1 MSFSENG
8 DWTFLENNTFENALA
23 ELNLDGP
30 DWLEQLTE
38 ILPSKTIDQVRDHYI
53 DLVMDID
60 LIESGRYM
68 EHQYTDSEKNKMD
81 GDLEFPLPSVHGS
94 GTSSSEAMDQTAGVV
109 FSGYVDNMMA
119 LDTDSEKQHLERL
132 VPGGTRRL
140 LRVAE
145 PASRKGVNWTEEE
158 HRLFLMGLNVYGRG
172 DWKNIAKYFVTTRTP
187 TQVASHAQKYF
198 NRMEHARKV
207 GKRRPSIHD
216 IRNITAPLRTEAQI
230 MSIYD
235 LVDWKKPFV
244 VGHGYQ
250 LRPAASPPLLSS
262 ISAAAVE
269 REAGAAPASSLDTGQ
284 PSLIPEQSN
293 TMGTTDPTSWSKK
306 SN

>member
-1 MSFSENG
+1 
-8 DWTFLENNTFENALA
+8 
-23 ELNLDGP
+23 
-30 DWLEQLTE
+30 
-38 ILPSKTIDQVRDHYI
+38 
-53 DLVMDID
+53 
-60 LIESGRYM
+60 
-68 EHQYTDSEKNKMD
+68 
-81 GDLEFPLPSVHGS
+81 
-94 GTSSSEAMDQTAGVV
+94 
-109 FSGYVDNMMA
+109 
-119 LDTDSEKQHLERL
+119 
-132 VPGGTRRL
+132 
-140 LRVAE
+140 
-145 PASRKGVNWTEEE
+145 
-158 HRLFLMGLNVYGRG
+158 MGLNVYGRG

-235 LVDWKKPFV
+235 LVDRKKPFV

-250 LRPAASPPLLSS
+250 LRPAESPPLLSS

-293 TMGTTDPTSWSKK
+293 TMGTTDPTSWWKK
-306 SN
+306 SNQCAVHW